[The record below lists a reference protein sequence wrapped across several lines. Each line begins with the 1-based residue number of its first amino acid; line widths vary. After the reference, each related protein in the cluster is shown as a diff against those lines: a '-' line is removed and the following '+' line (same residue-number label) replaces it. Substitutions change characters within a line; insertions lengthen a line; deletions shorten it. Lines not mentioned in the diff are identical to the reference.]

1 MQGVADRFR
10 LSESSTAA
18 ELDSLAL
25 PEDPDEGPLLITS
38 ASPVRPLHNA
48 CTAKRVS
55 VASSQAAQQ
64 LRLSGSGQ
72 GMMTVV
78 RTQFVPLSDSLSDS
92 DSDSEVSVASCLQ
105 SIKVPAASF
114 AGTADVCVCDIRRI
128 LNLLLVA
135 DSLIANIG
143 MHAYMLTTSTLVAHL
158 HLVMHLQ

>member
-25 PEDPDEGPLLITS
+25 PEDPDEGPFLITS

-48 CTAKRVS
+48 CAAKAVS

-92 DSDSEVSVASCLQ
+92 DSDSEVSVALCWQ
-105 SIKVPAASF
+105 SMKVLAASL
-114 AGTADVCVCDIRRI
+114 AGSADMC
-128 LNLLLVA
+128 L
-135 DSLIANIG
+135 
-143 MHAYMLTTSTLVAHL
+143 
-158 HLVMHLQ
+158 

>member
-1 MQGVADRFR
+1 MPFSQDLNQAGAPSLNLFDTSAASQLKTAPNDLILVQGGADRFR

-18 ELDSLAL
+18 EMDSLAL

-48 CTAKRVS
+48 CTAES
-55 VASSQAAQQ
+55 VPMASSQAAQQ

-92 DSDSEVSVASCLQ
+92 DSDSEVSVASCTQ
-105 SIKVPAASF
+105 IMKVPASKLRWH
-114 AGTADVCVCDIRRI
+114 C
-128 LNLLLVA
+128 
-135 DSLIANIG
+135 
-143 MHAYMLTTSTLVAHL
+143 
-158 HLVMHLQ
+158 